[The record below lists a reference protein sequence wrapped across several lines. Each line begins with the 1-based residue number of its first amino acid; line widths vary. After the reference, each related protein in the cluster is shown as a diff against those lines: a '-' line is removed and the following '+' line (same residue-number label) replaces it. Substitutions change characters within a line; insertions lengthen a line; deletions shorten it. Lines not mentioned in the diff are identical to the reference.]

1 VYVVIGFKTFHN
13 TVVLNNFLNSHTAII
28 TRKIDYGELELSFLF
43 GKKKGDTTRVLFA
56 TDMHGSEGTW
66 RKFLNASAML
76 KVNVA
81 ICGGDLTGK
90 MIVPIVQRKDEKYD
104 YYLMGKVYTI
114 DSDGLE
120 KAFKDIRG
128 IGYYPHQTDEY
139 EYEEMRAN
147 PKKVDQVFHDVMTS
161 TLERWFDLVR
171 EKVPSE
177 TRVVVCPGNDDRTL
191 VDEIV
196 ESHKDVINGEGRV
209 IEIDGS
215 HEMVS
220 CGWVNPS
227 PWKTAREEE
236 EDKLEERLE
245 RYISLVKDV
254 KSAIFNFHAPPFES
268 KLDEAPLL
276 DKDLNPI
283 IQGGSV
289 VMVPVGSKAV
299 RKMLEKY
306 QPFLGLHGHIHESA
320 GSMKIGKTHCVN
332 PGSEYAEGIIRAFL
346 IEFTGDKLSRLQ
358 RIEG

>member
-1 VYVVIGFKTFHN
+1 
-13 TVVLNNFLNSHTAII
+13 
-28 TRKIDYGELELSFLF
+28 LSFLF
-43 GKKKGDTTRVLFA
+43 GKKKEENTRILFA

-90 MIVPIVQRKDEKYD
+90 MIVPVVKGENGAYN
-104 YYLMGKVYTI
+104 YYLMGKTHTI
-114 DSDGLE
+114 EQDNLE

-128 IGYYPHQTDEY
+128 IGYYPHQTDKS
-139 EYEEMRAN
+139 EYEEMKRD
-147 PKKVDQVFHDVMTS
+147 PKKVDQVFHDVMVS
-161 TLERWFDLVR
+161 TLNRWLDLVS
-171 EKVPSE
+171 EKVPKE

-191 VDEIV
+191 VDEVIN
-196 ESHKDVINGEGRV
+196 SHADVINGEGKV
-209 IEIDGS
+209 MDIDDS

-236 EDKLEERLE
+236 EDKLEIRLE
-245 RYISLVKDV
+245 EYISQLKNV
-254 KSAIFNFHAPPFES
+254 KSAIFNFHAPPYQT

-276 DKDLNPI
+276 DKDLNPV

-299 RKMLEKY
+299 KKVIEKH
-306 QPFLGLHGHIHESA
+306 QPFLGLHGHIHEAA
-320 GSMKIGKTHCVN
+320 GSMKIGRTYCVN
-332 PGSEYAEGIIRAFL
+332 PGSEYAEGIVRAFL
-346 IEFTGDKLSRLQ
+346 IEFKGENLTKLQ